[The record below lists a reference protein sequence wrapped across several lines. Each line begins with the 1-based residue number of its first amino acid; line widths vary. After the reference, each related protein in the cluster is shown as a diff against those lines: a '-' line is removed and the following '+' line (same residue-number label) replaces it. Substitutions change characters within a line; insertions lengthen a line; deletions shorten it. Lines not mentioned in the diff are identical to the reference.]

1 MTNEHE
7 LGKW

>member
-1 MTNEHE
+1 MTDEHE